1 MLKIY
6 YGKMENAIY
15 NTSQY
20 FDNSYLDS
28 WIIKDFSQKIIK
40 SIDEAIVVSPQ
51 AVDSKFLGVI
61 PVTKLSGGTKTLL
74 LMYNEPNKVFNASTC
89 GDNCSKLIL
98 EIADEIEDDLII
110 NLHHLMDFKKK
121 KFEIEIMNSHKI
133 VHNMEELI
141 LESLD
146 FLNEGEEE

>member
-28 WIIKDFSQKIIK
+28 WITNDFSKKIIK
-40 SIDEAIVVSPQ
+40 TIDKASVLSPQ
-51 AVDSKFLGVI
+51 AVDSKILGVI

-74 LMYNEPNKVFNASTC
+74 LMYNEPKKVFNASTC
-89 GDNCSKLIL
+89 GDNCSNMIL
-98 EIADEIEDDLII
+98 EIAKEVKDDLII

-133 VHNMEELI
+133 VHNIEELI
-141 LESLD
+141 LESID
-146 FLNEGEEE
+146 FLNEGE